1 MNPRHM
7 TVSLG
12 PKPPPRG
19 KDLPCDD
26 GEPMETARHRM
37 QASVLLDSLHHAWRD
52 RHDFYAAANMGVYF
66 SETQARK
73 NDFRAPDLY
82 VVVDTERHER
92 RSWVAW
98 EEDGRLPDVVVELI
112 SESTEAVDR
121 GIKKDIYARVWHAAT
136 YVIYD
141 PWTAQLDVYRLDA
154 RRRYERIEPD
164 EKGDHPC
171 EVLGLSLRMVTSKV
185 DDVEAPWLRWVDERG
200 HVLPLPA
207 ERADEAVARADAE
220 RTRADAERT
229 RAEAAEARI
238 ARLEAELGERKR

>member
-1 MNPRHM
+1 MNPSRM

-12 PKPPPRG
+12 PKLPPRG

-37 QASVLLDSLHHAWRD
+37 QASVLLDSLHHAWRG
-52 RHDFYAAANMGVYF
+52 RRDFYAAANMGVYF

-73 NDFRAPDLY
+73 NDFRAPDLF
-82 VVVDTERHER
+82 VVVDADRHER

-98 EEDGRLPDVVVELI
+98 EEDGRLPDVVVELT
-112 SESTEAVDR
+112 SESTEDVDR

-141 PWTAQLDVYRLDA
+141 PWSGRLDVYRLDA
-154 RRRYERIEPD
+154 RRRYERVEPD
-164 EKGDHPC
+164 EGGNHPC
-171 EVLGLSLRMVTSKV
+171 EVLGLSLRVVTSTSPDGV
-185 DDVEAPWLRWVDERG
+185 DEVEAPWLRWVDEHG

-207 ERADEAVARADAE
+207 ERADAE
-220 RTRADAERT
+220 RA

-238 ARLEAELGERKR
+238 ARLEAELAERKK